1 LTSLKY
7 QINKTKIT
15 LRELECY
22 INRDLFYKLIDL
34 LVKYSIIHFQEC
46 THKFLKG
53 ELIVKTAKNIDI
65 DEDMERVYDESTGEN
80 YRVYVRKV
88 YITAQYSHIVLK
100 TKIMMKNI
108 IQ

>member
-1 LTSLKY
+1 MTSLKY

-53 ELIVKTAKNIDI
+53 ELIVKNSNNIE
-65 DEDMERVYDESTGEN
+65 EDMERVYVESTGEN

-88 YITAQYSHIVLK
+88 YITPQYSHIVLK